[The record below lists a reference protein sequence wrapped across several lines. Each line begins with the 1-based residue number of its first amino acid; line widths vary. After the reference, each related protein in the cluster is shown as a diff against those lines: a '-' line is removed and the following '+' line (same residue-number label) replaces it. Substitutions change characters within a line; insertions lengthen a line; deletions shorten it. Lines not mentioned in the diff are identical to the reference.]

1 MDADE
6 PESAVVDLLLAQHK
20 KSSEEAASSGPADK
34 PHHGG
39 ARGKAPPKPER
50 KTSTKHVMLSY
61 QWDSQEIA
69 KRAYDLL
76 TALGLSCWMVRL
88 NLHCRVFH
96 IVLTFP
102 SLL

>member
-6 PESAVVDLLLAQHK
+6 PESAVIDLLLAQHK
-20 KSSEEAASSGPADK
+20 KSSEGAASSGSADK

-50 KTSTKHVMLSY
+50 KPSTKHVMLSY

-88 NLHCRVFH
+88 SLHCHVFH
-96 IVLTFP
+96 IVLTF